1 MRHGHKVRRTL
12 MASLFALLAFA
23 AGVSLPGTA
32 KLGLGG
38 PSMAQD
44 SFAID
49 QFYDELA
56 PYGEWVYHPRHN
68 YVWLPR
74 AVDQGWRPYS
84 VGQWLSTN
92 EYGWYWD
99 SYEPFAWAVYH
110 YGRWGYEY
118 DYGWYWVPGDTWAP
132 AWVQWRYGTEY
143 VGWAPVRP
151 SSYGGYAY
159 GGPAR
164 YAPPP
169 RDDAWIF
176 VRQTYLTSNVLYRH
190 VLPRGNVYV
199 ALNRT
204 TYVVRPHYRNGH
216 VYNYGMPRDRWSR
229 ITRQRVHSHKIHRG
243 NHRSQAHG
251 SKGRRGRDVHVYAPG
266 VRKGVKPRH
275 APKKAHHRP
284 HNAKG
289 KANAKHYGNP
299 RGRTTANRP
308 PHRRAAPAG
317 ASRSGTV
324 PSAGVVPR
332 RGANEALIN
341 PNIRHKPGAAKSKAA
356 KAKAAKVRAA
366 KAKAAR
372 TNKGKAHSG
381 KAHRPQPNQ
390 ARARRP
396 QPNKAKGHRP
406 PPNKAKAHRPQPN
419 KANAHKAQ
427 PNRSKAGKS
436 KASKSKTSK
445 SKGGKPR
452 NAKAANAGAAKAKA
466 AKARSANAKAAKARA
481 ARARTPNAR
490 AANQRAVNA
499 KAARAKVAKAKPNRA
514 KAAKPKPSKSRSA
527 KAKPAKAKSAKA
539 KSAKAKSA
547 KAKSAK
553 SRSARAK
560 PGAAHSGHGR
570 GKKGGG
576 GKGKKKS

>member
-1 MRHGHKVRRTL
+1 MKHGRTVKRTL
-12 MASLFALLAFA
+12 IAGLFTLLAFA
-23 AGVSLPGTA
+23 AGVSLSGTA

-38 PSMAQD
+38 PAMAQGGY
-44 SFAID
+44 AID

-143 VGWAPVRP
+143 VGWAPVQP

-356 KAKAAKVRAA
+356 KAKAKAAKVRAA

-372 TNKGKAHSG
+372 TNNGKAHSG

-390 ARARRP
+390 AGA
-396 QPNKAKGHRP
+396 HRP
-406 PPNKAKAHRPQPN
+406 SPNKAKAHRPQPN

-427 PNRSKAGKS
+427 PNRSKTGKS
-436 KASKSKTSK
+436 KASKSKTGK

-527 KAKPAKAKSAKA
+527 KAKPAKSKPAKSKSAKA
-539 KSAKAKSA
+539 KS
-547 KAKSAK
+547 
-553 SRSARAK
+553 
-560 PGAAHSGHGR
+560 GAAHSGHGR

>member
-1 MRHGHKVRRTL
+1 

-23 AGVSLPGTA
+23 AGISLPGTA

-38 PSMAQD
+38 LAMAQGGY
-44 SFAID
+44 AID

-56 PYGEWVYHPRHN
+56 PYGEWVYHPRYN

-324 PSAGVVPR
+324 PSAGVAPR

-381 KAHRPQPNQ
+381 KAHSGKAHSGKAHRPQPNQ

-427 PNRSKAGKS
+427 PNPNRSKAGKS
-436 KASKSKTSK
+436 KASK

-547 KAKSAK
+547 K